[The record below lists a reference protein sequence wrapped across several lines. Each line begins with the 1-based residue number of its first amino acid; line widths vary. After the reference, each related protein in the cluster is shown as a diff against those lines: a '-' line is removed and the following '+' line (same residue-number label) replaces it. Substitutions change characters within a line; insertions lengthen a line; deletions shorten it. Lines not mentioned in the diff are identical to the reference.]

1 MKLDK
6 QLPPKTAHAH
16 PESIVGGIVLVLLNS
31 IVVCFLGSNDF
42 LRLGLQLSI
51 SREVSED
58 IYNQS

>member
-16 PESIVGGIVLVLLNS
+16 PESIVGGIVLEFLNS
-31 IVVCFLGSNDF
+31 IVVCSLEFIDF
-42 LRLGLQLSI
+42 SSSGLHLSI

-58 IYNQS
+58 ING